1 MIFLR
6 LSNGKPSEDFVM
18 ERELQRNKFFLKTVY
33 GRYAAASV
41 LAMLATSMGGM
52 IDTVIVGR
60 YLGESGLAAMSLVS
74 PVYLIYYTVGAVI
87 GMGGSIAANLYIGK
101 NDYDAYRRIFTLSF
115 WMTIAVCVFITAA
128 ALVFWGFFVSMP
140 GGSGTVREY
149 AADYLFY
156 YSIGGSGTLL
166 IYIPL
171 NFLKSDGKPRA
182 SSMLFLLSS
191 GLNVALTWLFMS
203 PVCGMGIKGAAIAT
217 GISMSLTAAIGF
229 LILFRKTPN
238 TYLVKTRPE
247 AGLMRKIL
255 ACGSPNGCNNLFQAL
270 KLLLINGVLLEM
282 GAAASL
288 PVFSLVKSVSDLVCQ
303 IMVGIVSALM
313 PIVGVYLGEKDAGS
327 IRRVCRRAAWIGGIF
342 TLSASALTALFPEV
356 FCFLFN
362 ITELSARRGSR
373 SALLCLA
380 ASFLFAFPNIM
391 LSGYFNTIQRPLLSN
406 AVLFLR
412 LLAFLAPA
420 VFLLRRIWGVDGV
433 WMSLA
438 AAEIMTLAAIWLV
451 VRGIQKCSPGLD
463 RYLLD
468 MEGGGEEISFSVCN
482 TVEDIMFASNKIT
495 DFCESAGLSAK
506 KTMQV
511 SLALEEMLTV
521 IIEHCMGE
529 KKGQFI
535 DIRIV
540 KTGGEVLLR
549 IRNAGKIFDPVR
561 FYEENKDKEELAER
575 VLGIK
580 MIVGTAKDI
589 EFRETFGMNNLMI
602 RF

>member
-1 MIFLR
+1 
-6 LSNGKPSEDFVM
+6 
-18 ERELQRNKFFLKTVY
+18 
-33 GRYAAASV
+33 
-41 LAMLATSMGGM
+41 M

-191 GLNVALTWLFMS
+191 GLNVALIWLFMS

-247 AGLMRKIL
+247 AGLMRKI
-255 ACGSPNGCNNLFQAL
+255 
-270 KLLLINGVLLEM
+270 
-282 GAAASL
+282 
-288 PVFSLVKSVSDLVCQ
+288 
-303 IMVGIVSALM
+303 
-313 PIVGVYLGEKDAGS
+313 
-327 IRRVCRRAAWIGGIF
+327 
-342 TLSASALTALFPEV
+342 
-356 FCFLFN
+356 
-362 ITELSARRGSR
+362 
-373 SALLCLA
+373 
-380 ASFLFAFPNIM
+380 
-391 LSGYFNTIQRPLLSN
+391 NTIQRPLLSN

-438 AAEIMTLAAIWLV
+438 AAEIMTLAAI
-451 VRGIQKCSPGLD
+451 
-463 RYLLD
+463 
-468 MEGGGEEISFSVCN
+468 
-482 TVEDIMFASNKIT
+482 
-495 DFCESAGLSAK
+495 
-506 KTMQV
+506 
-511 SLALEEMLTV
+511 
-521 IIEHCMGE
+521 
-529 KKGQFI
+529 
-535 DIRIV
+535 
-540 KTGGEVLLR
+540 
-549 IRNAGKIFDPVR
+549 
-561 FYEENKDKEELAER
+561 
-575 VLGIK
+575 
-580 MIVGTAKDI
+580 
-589 EFRETFGMNNLMI
+589 
-602 RF
+602 

>member
-1 MIFLR
+1 
-6 LSNGKPSEDFVM
+6 
-18 ERELQRNKFFLKTVY
+18 
-33 GRYAAASV
+33 
-41 LAMLATSMGGM
+41 M

-191 GLNVALTWLFMS
+191 GLNVALIWLFMS

-247 AGLMRKIL
+247 AGLMRKI
-255 ACGSPNGCNNLFQAL
+255 
-270 KLLLINGVLLEM
+270 
-282 GAAASL
+282 
-288 PVFSLVKSVSDLVCQ
+288 
-303 IMVGIVSALM
+303 
-313 PIVGVYLGEKDAGS
+313 
-327 IRRVCRRAAWIGGIF
+327 
-342 TLSASALTALFPEV
+342 
-356 FCFLFN
+356 
-362 ITELSARRGSR
+362 
-373 SALLCLA
+373 
-380 ASFLFAFPNIM
+380 
-391 LSGYFNTIQRPLLSN
+391 NTIQRPLLSN

-412 LLAFLAPA
+412 LLAFLVPA

-451 VRGIQKCSPGLD
+451 VRGIQKRSPGLD

-468 MEGGGEEISFSVCN
+468 MEGRGEEISFSVCN

-521 IIEHCMGE
+521 IVEHCMGE

-561 FYEENKDKEELAER
+561 FYEENKDKKELAER

-580 MIVGTAKDI
+580 MIVGTAGHFAGAWKI
-589 EFRETFGMNNLMI
+589 FTGMAI
-602 RF
+602 RTGNTSTKNFFWERSPRGI